1 MDILILQIAIA
12 ELIAF
17 PSIPTKVTL
26 NEYLEIS
33 KFYSTNKSN
42 VFINGVLD
50 KVVVQ
55 LKEEKLI
62 VKKGRGLIGE
72 NE

>member
-1 MDILILQIAIA
+1 
-12 ELIAF
+12 
-17 PSIPTKVTL
+17 
-26 NEYLEIS
+26 
-33 KFYSTNKSN
+33 